1 MANFRQKTYS
11 NYIASGALKG
21 ATIGATIGGILGGS
35 NAVIPSNINIGDKK
49 VPKFVKSGIDF
60 YNKGEVKRTITYKD
74 NGQEKRKTVT
84 EVGTLQQLGV
94 FGAITLIGAALGAI
108 CGAVKEV
115 DKMISRGSANNRLM
129 NDILSGLNKKGF
141 KEGRDFTRNPQDA
154 DNMKTKVCIV
164 ATRDGANFRLLVNYF
179 NDIKLK
185 KIADKVTKGLNG
197 PTQVRNNT
205 ASNKYNEIQIST
217 ISNTTNANTVIELAT
232 GFIKEGFPVYLVE
245 VG

>member
-21 ATIGATIGGILGGS
+21 ATIGATIGGIIGGS

-49 VPKFVKSGIDF
+49 VPNFVKKGFDL
-60 YNKGEVKRTITYKD
+60 YNKGSVTKTRTNDKGKTTSW
-74 NGQEKRKTVT
+74 QET
-84 EVGTLQQLGV
+84 GTLQQLGV

-141 KEGRDFTRNPQDA
+141 KEGKDFTRNPQEA

-205 ASNKYNEIQIST
+205 ASNRYNEIQIST